1 MQLKLS
7 SLLKATGFLLISSTL
22 VVVAST
28 DGYHAPPNAKRM
40 QHKNIAR
47 SLEKRRSGVAATYY
61 DVRTGNQVACGGFPS
76 PNDYI
81 IAMNSRDFAN
91 GSKCGAKVTINYRG
105 KSATAIVR
113 DECPTCEPGG
123 IDLTQGL
130 FEFFAPTSVGLLRL
144 DWNWGGGSAPA
155 PAPAPT
161 HKAPPPPPPKPSST
175 HHDKPKETPSS
186 THTTASS
193 THSSTPVPTPSI
205 PTGANNVANLL
216 QAFAQLGVAVLA
228 GASN

>member
-7 SLLKATGFLLISSTL
+7 SLLQAAVLLVSSTL
-22 VVVAST
+22 VVAGT

-47 SLEKRRSGVAATYY
+47 SLEKRRNGVAGTYY
-61 DVRTGNQVACGGFPS
+61 DVYTGNQVACGGFPS
-76 PNDYI
+76 SQDHI
-81 IAMNSRDFAN
+81 VAMNSPDFAG
-91 GSKCGAKVTINYRG
+91 GSKCGAKITIHYQG
-105 KSATAIVR
+105 KTMTAIVR

-123 IDLTQGL
+123 IDLTEGL
-130 FEFFAPTSVGLLRL
+130 FKIFAPTSVGLIRL
-144 DWNWGGGSAPA
+144 DWNWGSGGGDDT

-161 HKAPPPPPPKPSST
+161 HKAAPPPPKPSST
-175 HHDKPKETPSS
+175 HQDKPKETHSS
-186 THTTASS
+186 THESSSSS

-205 PTGANNVANLL
+205 PAGANNVANLF
-216 QAFAQLGVAVLA
+216 QAVAQLGYAVLA